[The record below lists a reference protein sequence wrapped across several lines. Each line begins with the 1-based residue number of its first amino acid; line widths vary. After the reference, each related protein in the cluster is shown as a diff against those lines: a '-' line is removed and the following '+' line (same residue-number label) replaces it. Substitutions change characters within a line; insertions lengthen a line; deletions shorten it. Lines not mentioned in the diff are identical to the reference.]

1 MKIVHAW
8 LRELVDVPT
17 DIETVASQIA
27 LRGFEVAEVSG
38 GVIDFEITANR
49 PDCLNHVGIAREA
62 SVIWN
67 APLKTPAAAAAP
79 AGDVAVDVDLAEPT
93 LCPRYCA
100 QVFDVRIGPS
110 PAWLTERLE
119 AAGVRPINNIVDVTN
134 WSWASRCTRSTCRG
148 SAAASS

>member
-17 DIETVASQIA
+17 DVETVASQIA
-27 LRGFEVAEVSG
+27 LRGFEVAEVTG

-67 APLKTPAAAAAP
+67 APL
-79 AGDVAVDVDLAEPT
+79 
-93 LCPRYCA
+93 
-100 QVFDVRIGPS
+100 
-110 PAWLTERLE
+110 
-119 AAGVRPINNIVDVTN
+119 
-134 WSWASRCTRSTCRG
+134 
-148 SAAASS
+148 